1 MPKTNWVLKRQ
12 QTFIT
17 LHGTQIC
24 NLHNNINCFSA
35 TSPLQIL
42 AQNLHLYP
50 KEMNMKI
57 QSEEGIE
64 H

>member
-1 MPKTNWVLKRQ
+1 M
-12 QTFIT
+12 T
-17 LHGTQIC
+17 LHETQIC

-35 TSPLQIL
+35 TNPLQIL

-50 KEMNMKI
+50 KEMSMKI